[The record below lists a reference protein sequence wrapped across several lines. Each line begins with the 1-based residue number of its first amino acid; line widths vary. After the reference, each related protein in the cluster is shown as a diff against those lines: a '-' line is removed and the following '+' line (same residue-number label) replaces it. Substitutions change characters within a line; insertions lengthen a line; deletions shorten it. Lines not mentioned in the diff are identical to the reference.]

1 MSESAGENKIVRAGF
16 VALVGRPNTGK
27 STLMNALAGGK
38 VSIVSRRRQTTRG
51 IIRAAVRH
59 KRAQIILLDSPG
71 RQTRNPD
78 DFSRRINAGAD
89 WAAAAAD
96 AAVFVCNPIWRREDE
111 DFLSRL
117 PSPLPVV
124 AAVNKIDLVQ
134 NKRDLLPFADALQQR
149 HNFAA
154 IVPVSA
160 SRGIGV
166 DILADELAMLLP
178 KSPPLFSDSDSE
190 SDLDLNS
197 ETGEKPRLHSATG
210 AVLDDFFWAEIIR
223 EKIFRA
229 LGDELPY
236 RVGVVVR
243 QSDEGKMLRIAAEVY
258 AERNSQKAT
267 LIGEGGQRLKKI
279 ASAAR
284 REMEIIAGRKV
295 FLTARVLT
303 RPHWR
308 RSPQILAQMRVGPP
322 DG

>member
-1 MSESAGENKIVRAGF
+1 MF
-16 VALVGRPNTGK
+16 
-27 STLMNALAGGK
+27 
-38 VSIVSRRRQTTRG
+38 
-51 IIRAAVRH
+51 RAAARP
-59 KRAQIILLDSPG
+59 RAESFARRCGISGRKLFCWIRRG

-117 PSPLPVV
+117 PSSLPVV

-178 KSPPLFSDSDSE
+178 K
-190 SDLDLNS
+190 
-197 ETGEKPRLHSATG
+197 
-210 AVLDDFFWAEIIR
+210 
-223 EKIFRA
+223 
-229 LGDELPY
+229 
-236 RVGVVVR
+236 
-243 QSDEGKMLRIAAEVY
+243 IAAAVFGF
-258 AERNSQKAT
+258 RF
-267 LIGEGGQRLKKI
+267 RLGFEFGD
-279 ASAAR
+279 R
-284 REMEIIAGRKV
+284 RKTPPAFCNG
-295 FLTARVLT
+295 
-303 RPHWR
+303 
-308 RSPQILAQMRVGPP
+308 SGVG
-322 DG
+322 